1 MRTVPFTVGQR
12 AELRRTVTEADVVGF
27 AGLSGDFNPLHL
39 DAVYAARTR
48 FGQRVAHGMLL
59 GGFVSAVLGMR
70 LPGPGAI
77 LLSCR
82 LDFRKPTYVGDTLTA
97 WAEVVAVRQDK
108 PVVTLWVGCTNHRGE
123 VVAQGEAVCYWEP
136 VEQT

>member
-1 MRTVPFTVGQR
+1 MGCCWVGSCPRFWACDCR
-12 AELRRTVTEADVVGF
+12 AR
-27 AGLSGDFNPLHL
+27 
-39 DAVYAARTR
+39 
-48 FGQRVAHGMLL
+48 
-59 GGFVSAVLGMR
+59 
-70 LPGPGAI
+70 GAI